1 MHQEAAHQHHLQ
13 RRDKDLTTNLCNAGI
28 ITQKEDA
35 LGRTA
40 GTSTPADAVEV
51 IIRDTNAPH
60 VWTVVPH
67 PKGGPYDSYLS

>member
-1 MHQEAAHQHHLQ
+1 MHQEAAHQCHLQ
-13 RRDKDLTTNLCNAGI
+13 RRDKDLTTNLCNAGTT
-28 ITQKEDA
+28 TQKEDA

-40 GTSTPADAVEV
+40 GTSTPADTVEV

-67 PKGGPYDSYLS
+67 PEGDLMIHI